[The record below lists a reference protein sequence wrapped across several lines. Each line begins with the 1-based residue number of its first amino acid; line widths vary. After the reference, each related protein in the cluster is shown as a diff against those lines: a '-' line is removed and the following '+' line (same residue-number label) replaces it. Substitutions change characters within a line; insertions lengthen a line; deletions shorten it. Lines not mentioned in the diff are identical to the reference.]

1 MPSQLGLVVMGVLT
15 EQVASAGPRMIV
27 ETLSHGE
34 CHLREFRGERTAGE
48 DSNVKDEFGV
58 PRL

>member
-1 MPSQLGLVVMGVLT
+1 MGVLT

-34 CHLREFRGERTAGE
+34 CHIREFRGERTAGE
-48 DSNVKDEFGV
+48 ESNVKDEFGV